1 MPPRRSARACRAV
14 AGPSN
19 GSAPPVLV
27 SVVPAKKKRA
37 NKSSGPPPTP
47 VDQTRAWVELLDDDG
62 LSRVMSFVLPGERF
76 QSLAA
81 VCKAWSA
88 LIMADPEM
96 WRSVVLTRAP
106 AETRRLDPDLKL
118 CISSGYIG
126 RTCDQPDTANDVR
139 LDEYYPARLA
149 LLGVLPVSVRQLSR
163 ISNPAWVQ
171 TLFVD
176 ISWRDAGGTFSG
188 EGGRFDAMLEEYGSE
203 EGEEFIANERADRK
217 QRQKHTLEFVEQVLA
232 RGYLRRFSGVQ
243 ALRFPLEW
251 MDESHRCF
259 NAKLW
264 LASLA
269 LELKAGMRGG
279 LETLDLGNPQADWGN
294 EPAPSLK
301 LGALPTAFPRLRH
314 LPDLHAICANHATL
328 GKWPSAFRQ
337 GISTLSLRANVKGVW
352 TGNLYD
358 SNPESWDILG
368 WTSAEVY
375 AASPLLLP
383 IMAVLACDS

>member
-1 MPPRRSARACRAV
+1 
-14 AGPSN
+14 
-19 GSAPPVLV
+19 
-27 SVVPAKKKRA
+27 
-37 NKSSGPPPTP
+37 
-47 VDQTRAWVELLDDDG
+47 
-62 LSRVMSFVLPGERF
+62 MSFILPGERF
-76 QSLAA
+76 QSLTI

-106 AETRRLDPDLKL
+106 AETRRLHPDLKL
-118 CISSGYIG
+118 CISSGYVG
-126 RTCDQPDTANDVR
+126 RTCDQPDTANDAR

-176 ISWRDAGGTFSG
+176 ISWRDAGGIFSG
-188 EGGRFDAMLEEYGSE
+188 EGECHDAMLEEYGSE
-203 EGEEFIANERADRK
+203 EGEEFIANELADQK
-217 QRQKHTLEFVEQVLA
+217 KRQKHTLEFIEQVLA
-232 RGYLRRFSGVQ
+232 HGYLRRFSGVQ

-251 MDESHRCF
+251 MDESQLHALGSQEPAANGSAKAWLAQRSTPTKKEQC
-259 NAKLW
+259 KLW

-269 LELKAGMRGG
+269 LELKVGMRGG
-279 LETLDLGNPQADWGN
+279 LETLDLGNPQADWRD

-314 LPDLHAICANHATL
+314 LPDLHTICANHATL
-328 GKWPSAFRQ
+328 AKWPSAFRQ

-352 TGNLYD
+352 AGDLYD
-358 SNPESWDILG
+358 SNTQSWDILG
-368 WTSAEVY
+368 WTSADVY

-383 IMAVLACDS
+383 TMAVPACDG

>member
-1 MPPRRSARACRAV
+1 
-14 AGPSN
+14 
-19 GSAPPVLV
+19 
-27 SVVPAKKKRA
+27 
-37 NKSSGPPPTP
+37 
-47 VDQTRAWVELLDDDG
+47 
-62 LSRVMSFVLPGERF
+62 MSFVLPGERF
-76 QSLAA
+76 QSLAT

-106 AETRRLDPDLKL
+106 AETRRLHPDLKL

-188 EGGRFDAMLEEYGSE
+188 EGERFDAMLEEYGSE
-203 EGEEFIANERADRK
+203 EGEEFIADEHADQK

-383 IMAVLACDS
+383 TMAVLACDS